1 MIRIIIIIILFFTLF
16 MYNTFA
22 CTTVIVSGKFTT
34 NGRPLLLKHRDSGF
48 YQNKLMYFEDGQF
61 NYIGLVNSVDENGD
75 EVWGGVNSEGFAI
88 INSASY
94 NFKNEDD
101 TTSLK
106 DMEGV
111 VMKKALQSCT
121 TVEDFEKLLIDY
133 PKPMG
138 VEANFGVIDAKGG
151 AAYYETN
158 NFSFV
163 KIDVNDLSVAPH
175 GYIIRTNYS
184 FNGDANEG
192 YGYIRYSTA
201 EQLFYKASSENNL
214 NHKFILQDV
223 SRSLKHS
230 LLEVDYGID
239 IKNSELND
247 FYIPLQDF
255 IPRHSSVSTVLIEGV
270 KKDESAH
277 LATLWTILG
286 FQLTSVA
293 IPTWVEARN
302 SIPDILLSDDSGNA
316 PLCKFSLKLKKE
328 CFPIERGSGYKYM
341 NLSKVYNKEGNGI
354 RQILKS
360 VEDEIL
366 KRTEDNLSIWRNN
379 NNAPIEEIHNL
390 YYWIN
395 NTVRK
400 KYKEEFELY

>member
-1 MIRIIIIIILFFTLF
+1 MIKKIIIMFFLVF
-16 MYNTFA
+16 IYNSIA
-22 CTTVIVSGKFTT
+22 CTTAIVSGKFTT

-48 YQNKLMYFEDGQF
+48 FQNKLMYFEDGEF
-61 NYIGLVNSVDENGD
+61 NYIGLVNSVDKKGD

-94 NFKNEDD
+94 NLKEEND

-111 VMKKALQSCT
+111 VMKKALQTCAT
-121 TVEDFEKLLIDY
+121 IEDFEKLLINY
-133 PKPMG
+133 NKPMG

-158 NFSFV
+158 SFSFI
-163 KIDVNDLSVAPH
+163 KIDANDPSIAPH

-184 FNGDANEG
+184 FNGTPNEG

-201 EQLFYKASSENNL
+201 EQLFCQASSENNL
-214 NHKFILQDV
+214 NYRFILQDV

-230 LLEVDYGID
+230 LLEVDYGVD
-239 IKNSELND
+239 VKVGEEKDL
-247 FYIPLQDF
+247 YIALQDF
-255 IPRHSSVSTVLIEGV
+255 IPRYSSVSTILIEGV
-270 KKDESAH
+270 RKNESPN

-286 FQLTSVA
+286 FQLTSIA
-293 IPTWVEARN
+293 IPTWVEAGN
-302 SIPDILLSDDSGNA
+302 SIPEVLLSNDSGNA
-316 PLCKFSLKLKKE
+316 PLCKFSLDLKKE
-328 CFPIERGSGYKYM
+328 CFPVERGSGRKYM
-341 NLSKVYNKEGNGI
+341 NLSKVYNKEGSGI
-354 RQILKS
+354 RQILKP

-366 KRTEDNLSIWRNN
+366 TRTEKNINMWRDNN
-379 NNAPIEEIHNL
+379 NLPIEEVHNF

-395 NTVRK
+395 DIVRK
-400 KYKEEFELY
+400 KYKEKFELY